1 MNILEQLHM
10 DFVNSSRY
18 DEAAKL
24 TGLDQ
29 RLYDLTE
36 PCSQKIGDAFAK
48 LAVDYECFGFQCG
61 FAYAARLLAECG
73 FKTPSEVQP

>member
-10 DFVNSSRY
+10 HLVGDQQYF
-18 DEAAKL
+18 KL
-24 TGLDQ
+24 SQTTGLDQ
-29 RLYDLTE
+29 RLSNLTKPYSRE
-36 PCSQKIGDAFAK
+36 ISDAFTT

-61 FAYAARLLAECG
+61 FAYAVRLLAECG